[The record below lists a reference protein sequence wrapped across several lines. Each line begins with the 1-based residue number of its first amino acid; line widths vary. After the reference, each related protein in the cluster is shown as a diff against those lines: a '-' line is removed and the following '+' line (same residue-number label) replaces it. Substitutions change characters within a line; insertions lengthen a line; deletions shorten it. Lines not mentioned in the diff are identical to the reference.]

1 MEDIYQVL
9 ELHLQ
14 QTILCLAIH
23 GEPGSNNFKDKYLV
37 GENVIRITFPQKC
50 NENTEYNFF
59 LKKKWL
65 QLNLNRKGWI
75 LWSAN
80 ELKRQNITYM
90 EISAIWVV
98 VRQDLYDCRN
108 RKDRNWHKQIRSM
121 NNNNLWFLVPCFNLN

>member
-59 LKKKWL
+59 FKKKVVTTAFK
-65 QLNLNRKGWI
+65 QERVNF
-75 LWSAN
+75 
-80 ELKRQNITYM
+80 M
-90 EISAIWVV
+90 IS
-98 VRQDLYDCRN
+98 
-108 RKDRNWHKQIRSM
+108 
-121 NNNNLWFLVPCFNLN
+121 